1 MVIREEWSVDGGA
14 KYVKGIKRYKL
25 LNKLQFYN

>member
-25 LNKLQFYN
+25 LNKLQFL